1 MGVPKDDHEEEVL
14 MLQTAPKRWLAL
26 TGAAML
32 VVAACTSGASP
43 SPSPAPT
50 TAASTAPSGSASAA
64 PADPAATRAAICDA
78 AKAEGKL
85 VYWSNFANP
94 DPIMAAFSAV
104 YPGIT
109 IEPLSNHPDDFAQ
122 ALLTELAAGRK
133 PSADIMYGE
142 LNVLAPIFDVKG
154 SDESIDWQALGVAD
168 DIISKS
174 GNVVRLYR
182 VAGGIV
188 YNTNKH
194 KPEDLPATWAGLLD
208 QKYDS
213 QIVVDPR
220 GRPFDQ
226 LALIWGHDQAVE
238 YAKQLQALK
247 PIVIKGGTAGMLAV
261 ASEQAAV
268 TTGGRSAET
277 LEQQS
282 KGAPLAIKYLDVITT
297 LDTYNMVP
305 KDAPHPNAAKCMVAW
320 LATDGQKIHDESEFK
335 SNSTIP
341 TGAPADAQ
349 YAEVKDSAD
358 ADKVK
363 AVGEEIGV
371 IFSGTGG

>member
-1 MGVPKDDHEEEVL
+1 MRHPGWTRSAAL
-14 MLQTAPKRWLAL
+14 GLTAILI
-26 TGAAML
+26 
-32 VVAACTSGASP
+32 AACSSGSP
-43 SPSPAPT
+43 SASTPAATTPAASAPT
-50 TAASTAPSGSASAA
+50 TSVAPASA
-64 PADPAATRAAICDA
+64 DPKAARDAVCEA
-78 AKAEGKL
+78 AKTEGKL

-94 DPIMAAFSAV
+94 DPIMAAFTAQ

-122 ALLTELAAGRK
+122 ALLTELSAGRT

-142 LNVLAPIFDVKG
+142 LNVLGPIFDAKG
-154 SDESIDWQALGVAD
+154 SDETIDWKALGVPED
-168 DIISKS
+168 LISKS

-188 YNTNKH
+188 YNTSKT

-208 QKYDS
+208 QKYS
-213 QIVVDPR
+213 GQIVVDPR

-226 LALIWGHDQAVE
+226 LSLIWGEDQAIN
-238 YAKQLQALK
+238 YAKELQALK

-261 ASEQAAV
+261 ASEQAIV

-277 LEQQS
+277 LEQQA

-305 KDAPHPNAAKCMVAW
+305 KGAQHPNAAKCMVSW
-320 LATDGQKIHDESEFK
+320 LATDGQKAHDEAEFK
-335 SNSTIP
+335 SNITIP

-349 YAEVKDSAD
+349 YAEVTTNEE
-358 ADKVK
+358 ADKVE
-363 AVGEEIGV
+363 AVGKQIGE

>member
-1 MGVPKDDHEEEVL
+1 MRQPVS
-14 MLQTAPKRWLAL
+14 KRWLAL
-26 TGAAML
+26 IGATMLTGG
-32 VVAACTSGASP
+32 ACSGGA
-43 SPSPAPT
+43 SPAPT
-50 TAASTAPSGSASAA
+50 STPTAAASTGADGSPAASAA
-64 PADPAATRAAICDA
+64 ADPAAARAAVCEA

-94 DPIMAAFSAV
+94 DPIMAAFTAT

-109 IEPLSNHPDDFAQ
+109 IEPLANHPDDFAQ

-154 SDESIDWQALGVAD
+154 SDESIDWRALGVAD

-174 GNVVRLYR
+174 DNVVRLYR

-220 GRPFDQ
+220 GRLFDQ
-226 LALIWGHDQAVE
+226 LSLVWGHDKAVE

-268 TTGGRSAET
+268 TTGGRSGET
-277 LEQQS
+277 SEQQS

-305 KDAPHPNAAKCMVAW
+305 KDAPHPNAAKCMVSW

-335 SNSTIP
+335 SNSTVPI
-341 TGAPADAQ
+341 GAPADAQ
-349 YAEVKDSAD
+349 YSEVKDSAD

-363 AVGEEIGV
+363 VVGEEIGE

>member
-1 MGVPKDDHEEEVL
+1 MRQPVS
-14 MLQTAPKRWLAL
+14 KRWLAL
-26 TGAAML
+26 IGATVL
-32 VVAACTSGASP
+32 TVGACSGGASP
-43 SPSPAPT
+43 SPTST
-50 TAASTAPSGSASAA
+50 STAPASTGAAGSPAASAA
-64 PADPAATRAAICDA
+64 ADPAAARAAVCEA

-94 DPIMAAFSAV
+94 DPIMAAFSAT

-109 IEPLSNHPDDFAQ
+109 IEPLANHPDDFAQ

-142 LNVLAPIFDVKG
+142 LNVLAPIFAVNG
-154 SDESIDWQALGVAD
+154 SDESIDWRALGVAD
-168 DIISKS
+168 DIISKA

-182 VAGGIV
+182 IAGGIV

-208 QKYDS
+208 KKYDS

-226 LALIWGHDQAVE
+226 LSLIWGYEKTVW
-238 YAKQLQALK
+238 YVKQLQALK

-277 LEQQS
+277 FEQQA
-282 KGAPLAIKYLDVITT
+282 KGAPLAIKYLDIISS
-297 LDTYNMVP
+297 LDTYNMVI
-305 KDAPHPNAAKCMVAW
+305 KDAPHPNAAKCMVSW

-335 SNSTIP
+335 SNSDIP

-349 YAEVKDSAD
+349 YSSVKDSAD
-358 ADKVK
+358 AYLVK
-363 AVGEEIGV
+363 LVGKEIGK
-371 IFSGTGG
+371 IFSGTGN

>member
-1 MGVPKDDHEEEVL
+1 MRHSAWKRILVL
-14 MLQTAPKRWLAL
+14 TAA
-26 TGAAML
+26 
-32 VVAACTSGASP
+32 VAVLSLACTPAASQSPAAASP
-43 SPSPAPT
+43 
-50 TAASTAPSGSASAA
+50 TAATSQAPAASSSSAVGSTAPDFAA
-64 PADPAATRAAICDA
+64 ARAAVCE
-78 AKAEGKL
+78 KGKTEGKL

-94 DPIMAAFSAV
+94 NPIMAAFSAT
-104 YPGIT
+104 YPGIL

-142 LNVLAPIFDVKG
+142 LNVLGPIFDVKG

-188 YNTNKH
+188 YNINKH

-226 LALIWGHDQAVE
+226 LSLVWGHDQAVE
-238 YAKQLQALK
+238 YAKQLQTLK

-335 SNSTIP
+335 SNSTVP
-341 TGAPADAQ
+341 AGAPADAQ

>member
-1 MGVPKDDHEEEVL
+1 

-50 TAASTAPSGSASAA
+50 TAAPTTAASTAPSGGSPAASAA
-64 PADPAATRAAICDA
+64 ADPAAARAAVCEA

-94 DPIMAAFSAV
+94 DPIMAAFTAQ

-154 SDESIDWQALGVAD
+154 ADESIDWRALGVPD
-168 DIISKS
+168 DIISAS

-188 YNTNKH
+188 YNTNKN

-226 LALIWGHDQAVE
+226 LSLIWGHDQAVE

-305 KDAPHPNAAKCMVAW
+305 KDASHPNAAKCMVSW
-320 LATDGQKIHDESEFK
+320 LATDGQAVHDKAEFK

-349 YAEVKDSAD
+349 YAEVKVNAD